1 MLGPCLRNWKQCL
14 FKSYSFNFSLCNLGD
29 GVESQSLQESPKK
42 SPSIVIPEDFESQ
55 KEMVRR
61 VMNVHPQKLL
71 MQICYKDLLVS
82 FSLTFITHLE
92 GKV

>member
-1 MLGPCLRNWKQCL
+1 M
-14 FKSYSFNFSLCNLGD
+14 
-29 GVESQSLQESPKK
+29 ESQSLQESPKK

-61 VMNVHPQKLL
+61 VMNVCPKKYL
-71 MQICYKDLLVS
+71 QIPHTAYMLQGSGS
-82 FSLTFITHLE
+82 FALTCITQLE